1 MLALLDQEKE
11 PFIATD
17 EEALIAKETFAKL
30 KPLADAKT
38 DVKVRVVEQAD
49 IVVSLPARA
58 VELIVDFL
66 AAMAERK
73 PVSVIPHAAELTS
86 QQAADYLNVSRPYLV
101 GLLDKGEIPHRL
113 VGTHRRVRVS
123 DLMAYKKKS
132 DDSRRVAIKRM
143 VAEAQKLEL
152 P

>member
-11 PFIATD
+11 PFVATD
-17 EEALIAKETFAKL
+17 EEAVIAREAAAKL

-38 DVKVRVVEQAD
+38 DVKVRVVEKAD
-49 IVVSLPARA
+49 VVVALPARA
-58 VELIVDFL
+58 VALIVDFL
-66 AAMAERK
+66 VAMAERK

-101 GLLDKGEIPHRL
+101 GLLNKGEIPYRL
-113 VGTHRRVRVS
+113 VGTHRRVLVS
-123 DLMAYKKKS
+123 DLMAYKRAS
-132 DDSRRVAIKRM
+132 DRSRRAAIKSM
-143 VAEAQKLEL
+143 VEEGQELEL